1 MSKTYQMNPEFYK
14 QRYSGS
20 LFLIKAGGRIIMD
33 DDARR
38 DLLRTIQDFIN
49 ANIRVL
55 LVYGGGHAIDDA
67 LKERNIEPRKIDG
80 RRITNAET
88 IEVVK
93 SVISGDLSFR
103 IARTMARIGLNGV
116 LLNNIPAEWIDIKF
130 RERENPEEYG
140 YDGTIENVNAS
151 SIYTLMNATP
161 FIACPCLGASKNN
174 AVNINADNVAVGIAS
189 QCQFRKLIFMS
200 DIDGVMVDGKV
211 SSVITDKEIPGLIS
225 DGHAVG
231 GMQVKLE
238 NCLHALDRGV
248 RRIHII
254 NGFKA
259 GNLANEIYSSVG
271 PGTMLIRES
280 DMDRYEQET
289 MMEIAP

>member
-1 MSKTYQMNPEFYK
+1 MDKADFYK
-14 QRYSGS
+14 QKYSGS

-38 DLLRTIQDFIN
+38 DLLRTIQDFIK

-55 LVYGGGHAIDDA
+55 LIYGGGHAIDDA
-67 LKERNIEPRKIDG
+67 LKEHNIEPRKVNG
-80 RRITNAET
+80 RRITNKET
-88 IEVVK
+88 IEIVK

-103 IARTMARIGLNGV
+103 LARTMARINLNGL
-116 LLNNIPAEWIDIKF
+116 LLNNIPSEWIDIKL
-130 RERENPEEYG
+130 RERDNPEDYG
-140 YDGTIENVNAS
+140 YDGTVENVRTAP
-151 SIYTLMNATP
+151 IYSLLNATP
-161 FIACPCLGASKNN
+161 FVACPCLGASEKN
-174 AVNINADNVAVGIAS
+174 AVNINADNVAVALAA

-211 SSVITDKEIPGLIS
+211 QSVLTDKDIPKLIS
-225 DGHAVG
+225 EGHAVG

-238 NCLHALDRGV
+238 NCKFALDRGV

-259 GNLANEIYSSVG
+259 GNLANEIYSAVG
-271 PGTMLIRES
+271 PGTMLIRDA

-289 MMEIAP
+289 LMEIAP